1 MRSSSSLPVIT
12 DDDATEGPE
21 GPETI
26 TWTWAVHSSSGT
38 TDTATAIAIEGKLRF

>member
-1 MRSSSSLPVIT
+1 VMRSSSSLPVIT

-26 TWTWAVHSSSGT
+26 T
-38 TDTATAIAIEGKLRF
+38 DNAIAIEGKLRF